1 MDNFS
6 TMQEIVT
13 LPSKGRIYDREVDPN
28 ITLRSM
34 TTQDEMVRLSPS
46 DTLFTPLCQLIDN
59 CIVNNPGISSYDLCL
74 GDYIFLLHRLRAIT
88 YGEEYETGSTCAFCG
103 SFQEQKINLNELEII
118 EYDEEEIQRYRE
130 FILPVSNKRIRLN
143 FQTPRMLD
151 AINQKVK
158 EFKRKHKN
166 IETDYNLMFTLI
178 AIIDTIDDR
187 KPDPIVL
194 EEWIK
199 KLNMKDTNM
208 ILQYASKLN
217 TLIGVNTTT
226 QVTCPVCGLD
236 YDVKIR
242 ADMEF
247 FRPAL
252 D

>member
-46 DTLFTPLCQLIDN
+46 DTLFIPLCQLIDN
-59 CIVNNPGISSYDLCL
+59 CIVNDIPISSYDMCL
-74 GDYIFLLHRLRAIT
+74 GDYLFLLHRLRAVT
-88 YGEEYETGSTCAFCG
+88 YGEEYVTGSKCTFCG
-103 SFQEQKINLNELEII
+103 SFHEEKIMLNELEIK
-118 EYDEEEIQRYRE
+118 EYDEEEIPKYQE
-130 FILPVSNKRIRLN
+130 FTLPVSNKRIKLK
-143 FQTPRMLD
+143 FQTARMLD
-151 AINQKVK
+151 TISNKTK
-158 EFKRKHKN
+158 EFKRKHKDSDV
-166 IETDYNLMFTLI
+166 DYNLVFSI
-178 AIIDTIDDR
+178 CAIIDSIDDR
-187 KPDPIVL
+187 VPDPIAL
-194 EEWIK
+194 EEWVK

-217 TLIGVNTTT
+217 SCIGINTTT
-226 QVTCPVCGLD
+226 SVSCPVCGID

-252 D
+252 R